1 MYSATFYKNFMKQ
14 KSLQTKNCVTC
25 VAKTAWCKGRRLA
38 KSCCPSHQGIMEH
51 NICWCHGAK
60 MWILGRNTENCLP
73 TQMFKFSSILKQGIL
88 WSPVWSK
95 VQCSAIWPIFMY
107 LHFFSVSVCQ
117 CIVASVRLPWWT
129 IIWCLVIQLVSLF
142 KIQSFKNF
150 LCTTLDCLLNPLYY
164 SLESLACIEKANAL
178 RST

>member
-1 MYSATFYKNFMKQ
+1 MYNATFYKNFMKQ
-14 KSLQTKNCVTC
+14 KSLQAKNCVTC

-38 KSCCPSHQGIMEH
+38 KSCCPSHQGIMEY
-51 NICWCHGAK
+51 NICCCHGAK

-107 LHFFSVSVCQ
+107 LHF
-117 CIVASVRLPWWT
+117 T
-129 IIWCLVIQLVSLF
+129 LF
-142 KIQSFKNF
+142 FNF
-150 LCTTLDCLLNPLYY
+150 LSQYLSKNMNPLKFCN
-164 SLESLACIEKANAL
+164 SSLANFTIKIVNGKV
-178 RST
+178 SG

>member
-14 KSLQTKNCVTC
+14 KSPQTKNCVTC

-107 LHFFSVSVCQ
+107 LHF
-117 CIVASVRLPWWT
+117 T
-129 IIWCLVIQLVSLF
+129 LF
-142 KIQSFKNF
+142 CNF
-150 LCTTLDCLLNPLYY
+150 LSKYLSKNMNLLANPLKFCNS
-164 SLESLACIEKANAL
+164 SLSNFTVKIVNGKV
-178 RST
+178 SG